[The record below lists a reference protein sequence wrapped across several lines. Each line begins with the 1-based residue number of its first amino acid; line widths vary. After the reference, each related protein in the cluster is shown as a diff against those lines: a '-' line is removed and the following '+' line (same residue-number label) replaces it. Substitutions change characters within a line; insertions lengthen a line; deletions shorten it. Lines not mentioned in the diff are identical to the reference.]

1 MPIPLKIK
9 LKIIF
14 SLNNGYSNQQTVIVE
29 KSKSETMLH
38 IILKLLA
45 LLYFYKTS
53 HQLILEP
60 KFRYR
65 GFKPD
70 LVAFKQPEVPQEVN
84 PEIDIWIECKEVK
97 ISKLQT
103 LARYLSSSRICWFH
117 LNHIMSRKLEG
128 FTESMN
134 VELIGVELNNKN
146 QSLLER
152 SLLTQSPVW
161 SIEDYEHSHLTIA
174 TLNWRIDIRFHIINS
189 HGSNKKKG
197 KKGK

>member
-14 SLNNGYSNQQTVIVE
+14 SLNNGYYNQQTVIVE

-45 LLYFYKTS
+45 LLYFYKSS

-70 LVAFKQPEVPQEVN
+70 LVAFKNPEIPQEVN

-97 ISKLQT
+97 IAKLQT

-128 FTESMN
+128 FLESTN
-134 VELIGVELNNKN
+134 VEQIGVDMNNKN

-174 TLNWRIDIRFHIINS
+174 TLNSQIDIQFHIINS
-189 HGSNKKKG
+189 HGSNEKKG
-197 KKGK
+197 K